1 MIRQPAGLRGVEQG
15 VMLRTVAALAVLG
28 VCTPA
33 LRAGAQN
40 PAERS
45 SLDSIH
51 AAYEARAD
59 STWLVVHEHELI
71 ALARADRDNPMLHME
86 LGFLAYRLGEV
97 TGVTQRY
104 EDAASEFQWTADLRA
119 QWPYAW
125 YWLGMS
131 ELGTGEGRIAV
142 LENIRQLI
150 GVDYLSAAAH
160 AFAQAV
166 LVDSSF
172 ARGLVDL
179 ATTAMRQRVAPRLV
193 LAQAL
198 LRQMAGGPAGRVK
211 EVQLVR
217 GRIERRME
225 EPDSALTA
233 FRAYLALGGDSAV
246 GGLELARTFALE
258 GRFDS
263 CRAWYFRGLARVVS
277 DSSRAELRRDLRWI
291 ATAGE
296 LAALDGAPSDSVGA
310 VLRRFWDRRDAQDG
324 RRSGERL
331 GEQLRRYHYAEANF
345 ALVSR
350 RRKLEVAFAFHDT
363 TQADFDDRGIVYLR
377 HGEPAERAQ
386 FASPGFDANESWLYH
401 RGEPDG
407 DLLLHFVA
415 VNAGSDYRLME
426 SLRAV
431 CRPRARYIEPLL
443 NANLQN
449 SRFGRD
455 QVPGAE
461 TRCVESRAR
470 LSETYERLARAG
482 ALASAD
488 MWANERTASL
498 EMVHDAVSTDS
509 YVHHYTASLR
519 PVVSWFAVADD
530 AMIPELHV
538 VFAVP
543 ASRLHPV
550 VTADGSAAY
559 PLTLR
564 LLVAD
569 SASGRL
575 VASMDT
581 LRVFRSAQRLGPSVF
596 LTEQLVLSVPAGR
609 YRYAF
614 VIEEEHAAAGDA
626 VSHQALDVPRMGGP
640 FAASDLVLGREG
652 SGLTWRRSAGD
663 VALNPLMR
671 FPRDGVA
678 TLYYELY
685 GLSAGAAV
693 ATRVR
698 VITAGGRSVF
708 RRLFGG
714 GGGADLSYTTIT
726 EVPGRSAVR
735 QHIDLHGLA
744 SGRYTLQVEFT
755 DPSGNVRIVRTS
767 PFEIEGRAAP

>member
-1 MIRQPAGLRGVEQG
+1 
-15 VMLRTVAALAVLG
+15 MLRTLAALLVLG
-28 VCTPA
+28 VCAPA
-33 LRAGAQN
+33 LLARAQS
-40 PAERS
+40 PLERS
-45 SLDSIH
+45 SLDSMH
-51 AAYEARAD
+51 AAYQARAD
-59 STWLVVHEHELI
+59 SAWLVRHEQELI
-71 ALARADRDNPMLHME
+71 TLARADRENPMLHME
-86 LGFLAYRLGEV
+86 LGFVAYRLGEL
-97 TGVTQRY
+97 TGAKKRY
-104 EDAASEFQWTADLRA
+104 DDAASEFQWTADLRA

-131 ELGTGEGRIAV
+131 ELGTGEGRIPA
-142 LENIRQLI
+142 LENIRQII

-166 LVDSSF
+166 LVDSTF

-179 ATTAMRQRVAPRLV
+179 AATAMRQRVAPRLV
-193 LAQAL
+193 VAQAL
-198 LRQMAGGPAGRVK
+198 LRQVAGGPAGRVK

-217 GRIERRME
+217 GRIERRLE

-233 FRAYLALGGDSAV
+233 FRAYLALGGDSSV
-246 GGLELARTFALE
+246 GALEIARTFALQ
-258 GRFDS
+258 GRLDS
-263 CRAWYFRGLARVVS
+263 TRAWYFRGLARAVG
-277 DSSRAELRRDLRWI
+277 DSARAELRRDLRWI
-291 ATAGE
+291 ATTGE
-296 LAALDGAPSDSVGA
+296 LEAFDGAPPDSLGT

-324 RRSGERL
+324 RRPGERL
-331 GEQLRRYHYAEANF
+331 GEQLRRYHYAETNF
-345 ALVSR
+345 TLASR
-350 RRKLEVAFAFHDT
+350 RRKLEVAFAFSDT
-363 TQADFDDRGIVYLR
+363 SQTDFDDRGIVYLR
-377 HGEPAERAQ
+377 HGEPAERVQ
-386 FASPGFDANESWLYH
+386 FAAPGFDANESWLYH

-426 SLRAV
+426 SLGAV
-431 CRPRARYIEPLL
+431 CRPRARYVEPLL

-449 SRFGRD
+449 ARFGSD
-455 QVPGAE
+455 QAPGADA
-461 TRCVESRAR
+461 RCVESRAR

-482 ALASAD
+482 ALASVN
-488 MWANERTASL
+488 MWAGERLASL
-498 EMVHDAVSTDS
+498 EMVHAAVSTDS
-509 YVHHYTASLR
+509 YVHNYATSLR
-519 PVVSWFAVADD
+519 PVVSWFAVADE
-530 AMIPELHV
+530 AMRPELHV

-543 ASRLHPV
+543 ATRLHPI
-550 VTADGSAAY
+550 VTADGAVAY

-564 LLVAD
+564 LIVAD
-569 SASGRL
+569 SASGGL
-575 VASMDT
+575 VASLDT
-581 LRVFRSAQRLGPSVF
+581 LRVFRSAQRLGPASF
-596 LTEQLVLSVPAGR
+596 LTGQLVLSVPEGR

-626 VSHQALDVPRMGGP
+626 VSHQALDVPRVGGP

-671 FPRDGVA
+671 FPKDGEA

-685 GLSAGAAV
+685 GLPAGAGV

-714 GGGADLSYTTIT
+714 GGGADLSYTTVT
-726 EVPGRSAVR
+726 DAPGRSAVR

-744 SGRYTLQVEFT
+744 PGRYTLQVELT
-755 DPSGNVRIVRTS
+755 DPAGNTRIVRTS